1 MASSLVIHQDSGVA
15 YFGLNH
21 PPVNTLTIAM
31 LDEVRNAFERGG
43 FQCAVFRSEI
53 PGMFSHGLDPKA
65 LIDADVAGR
74 LEVFRRLGLMIRAV
88 MTAGIPTIAVVDGA
102 AFAGGAVLSLLG
114 DTVFI
119 NESSGRIAFS
129 EVKVGLPLPLF
140 IQSLIRLR
148 CRASDFF
155 DVAVMGRNVDAAYAC
170 ETGIAKSAYKNAQDI
185 NMPSLLEK
193 ITRLN
198 PAVLAQTLKE
208 GRKNLVLEL
217 DAFLKDPG
225 DFVTFLSDRYIAAG
239 LKQALGG
246 RPQ

>member
-1 MASSLVIHQDSGVA
+1 VANALAIHQDGGVA

-21 PPVNTLTIAM
+21 GPVNTLTIAM
-31 LDEVRNAFERGG
+31 LDEMRNAFEHGG
-43 FQCAVFRSEI
+43 FQCAVFKSEI
-53 PGMFSHGLDPKA
+53 PGVFSHGLDPSA
-65 LIDADVAGR
+65 LINADVPGR
-74 LEVFRRLGLMIRAV
+74 LEVFRHLGLMIRAV
-88 MTAGIPTIAVVDGA
+88 MTAGIPTIAMVDGP
-102 AFAGGAVLSLLG
+102 AFAGGAVLALLG

-119 NESSGRIAFS
+119 NEAKGKIAFS

-148 CRASDFF
+148 CRAADFF
-155 DVAVMGRNVDAAYAC
+155 DIAVLGRNVDAAFAC
-170 ETGIAKSAYKNAQDI
+170 DTGIAKAHYKTAQDVDL
-185 NMPSLLEK
+185 PGLVEK

-225 DFVTFLSDRYIAAG
+225 DFVTFLSDRYVAAG
-239 LKQALGG
+239 LRQALAP
-246 RPQ
+246 RPS